1 MERREIEREVSVN
14 KTEAEERK
22 EKEEEE
28 EEEEEAAAR
37 KSSTAVCRINGI
49 NEEEKNKILHMRA
62 FVERQDPSS
71 KDVDDFTMRRFLRAR
86 DLDIEKASAMFLE
99 YLKWRRT
106 FVPKGFISVSEIQN
120 DLAQNKMFMQGTD
133 RKGRPITVAFGGRH
147 FHNKGGLEDFKRFV
161 VFAIDKLCSRMQGGQ
176 EKFAVIGDLE
186 GWGYSNSDI
195 RAYLAALSILQVHT
209 INYIHSAQ
217 VKNSINCSSAITLQ
231 NYYPERLGKLF
242 LVHVP
247 YIFMAAWKIV
257 YPFIDNNIKKT
268 IRFVEN
274 KKLKSTLME
283 EIDEDQL
290 PEIYGGK
297 LPLIPIQDG

>member
-195 RAYLAALSILQVHT
+195 RAYLAALSILQ
-209 INYIHSAQ
+209 
-217 VKNSINCSSAITLQ
+217 

-268 IRFVEN
+268 VKKTMTFLYFCSYYYTLCWISLLQLGPPTLN
-274 KKLKSTLME
+274 YHLQALNCSKLKHESLFNASLADK
-283 EIDEDQL
+283 IC
-290 PEIYGGK
+290 GK
-297 LPLIPIQDG
+297 QEA

>member
-195 RAYLAALSILQVHT
+195 RAYLAALSILQ
-209 INYIHSAQ
+209 
-217 VKNSINCSSAITLQ
+217 